1 MPRRLPASRA
11 EPLRSHRHRGSH
23 RPPPPPPGSP
33 QRNLPAA
40 SPLPATARPPPPRL
54 PVTHALRGPRGGGG
68 GSGQPRVPASRAAS
82 PSSGRPGG
90 SRRRGT
96 DWAQPRTRLRPRRRR
111 RPRSRRAKE
120 NGARPPPEPRGWE
133 VGRWGG
139 EADRGREHVRPHRPR
154 PGAPGPRLLS
164 PPSAAPLLCRFR
176 HRATAET
183 AGFPPCRRDPPRP
196 HPTVRPYQS
205 SAARPARPPTA
216 VSHPQPHAV
225 PAVEA
230 RSHLCSVLV
239 MSPARSHLC
248 PARRAGFFPISALK
262 TNTLQQ
268 CQAGRLFPQRG
279 IAHLQGA
286 VSTELSQGLYLCYRA
301 FSSTSPAR
309 SDRTH
314 FSPTPAE
321 GALGSDL
328 GMPTAVGCENLSS
341 LPPTLHKQEH
351 TSGSPSSAVCLP
363 LGSPVH
369 FDTTGFSKPQPAG
382 GPTELPLLLWL
393 SSGMHNLTAAQR
405 PL

>member
-1 MPRRLPASRA
+1 M
-11 EPLRSHRHRGSH
+11 
-23 RPPPPPPGSP
+23 
-33 QRNLPAA
+33 
-40 SPLPATARPPPPRL
+40 
-54 PVTHALRGPRGGGG
+54 
-68 GSGQPRVPASRAAS
+68 
-82 PSSGRPGG
+82 
-90 SRRRGT
+90 
-96 DWAQPRTRLRPRRRR
+96 
-111 RPRSRRAKE
+111 
-120 NGARPPPEPRGWE
+120 
-133 VGRWGG
+133 
-139 EADRGREHVRPHRPR
+139 RPHRPR

-262 TNTLQQ
+262 MNTLQQ

-341 LPPTLHKQEH
+341 LPPTLHKQEQ